1 MLVEANINTIRTYAA
16 ITNVAELN
24 AFANAGIRVI
34 MMLNENSYTW
44 YVNQFKDHPAILM
57 WEFGNEFNYHPEW
70 FSNNIQ
76 NWYNILENCAATV
89 KSLDPNHP
97 VSTGHGE
104 VPNSQA
110 LNSCPSVD
118 VWGMNIYR
126 WLSPDSAINDL
137 ASITDKA
144 MYISEAGADSFNT
157 NSNSENQAQQAQ
169 ATEIILNSIIQQSD
183 LCVGV
188 TLFEFCDEWWKA
200 GNPNQQDPGGFSN
213 AIPYDNFAN
222 EEYWGIVTRDRV
234 PKLSYYVVQ
243 EIYES
248 TSLSID
254 ENFIDINVYP
264 NPVSDGF
271 LNIINPSNRPLNI
284 SIYDLNV
291 DVVAEDNP
299 STLID
304 GDSVLNPGESATI
317 YIQLENELG
326 WVDASNLTAYL
337 STENEY
343 IQIDDDLAVYGSLQ
357 NGSIDEGSF
366 EISVSEMAD
375 LGEIEFNLSVQATGV
390 NYDYENN
397 LSFNIDISLFQE
409 GFPYDINTEV
419 RASSVVAD

>member
-1 MLVEANINTIRTYAA
+1 MKRILFLLFFVIIGKLNAQSVYVEDRKIYVDGEEYRINGICYARGEGNGENSGYTFNDDIPLLVDANINTIRTYAA

-24 AFANAGIRVI
+24 AFANAGIKVI

-70 FSNNIQ
+70 FNNNIQ
-76 NWYNILENCAATV
+76 NWYNILEDRASNV

-126 WLSPDSAINDL
+126 WLSPESAINEL
-137 ASITDKA
+137 ASLTDKA
-144 MYISEAGADSFNT
+144 MYISEAGADSFNL
-157 NSNSENQAQQAQ
+157 NSNSENQQQQAQ
-169 ATEIILNSIIQQSD
+169 ATEIILNAIIDKSD

-213 AIPYDNFAN
+213 SIPYDNFAN

-234 PKLSYYVVQ
+234 PKEAYYVVQ
-243 EIYES
+243 EIYEA
-248 TSLSID
+248 TSLSVN
-254 ENFIDINVYP
+254 ENFLDISVYP

-271 LNIINPSNRPLNI
+271 LNVINPSNEPLNI
-284 SIYDLNV
+284 SVYDLNGRMV
-291 DVVAEDNP
+291 H
-299 STLID
+299 SQQIIF
-304 GDSVLNPGESATI
+304 DS
-317 YIQLENELG
+317 
-326 WVDASNLTAYL
+326 
-337 STENEY
+337 
-343 IQIDDDLAVYGSLQ
+343 
-357 NGSIDEGSF
+357 
-366 EISVSEMAD
+366 
-375 LGEIEFNLSVQATGV
+375 
-390 NYDYENN
+390 
-397 LSFNIDISLFQE
+397 IDISHLSG
-409 GFPYDINTEV
+409 GFYSLLITSGKRNT
-419 RASSVVAD
+419 AKKIVVK

>member
-1 MLVEANINTIRTYAA
+1 MKRILFLLFFVIIGKLNAQSVYVEDRKIYVDGEEYRINGICYARGEGNGENSGYTFNDDIPLLVDANINTIRTYAA

-24 AFANAGIRVI
+24 AFANAGIKVI

-70 FSNNIQ
+70 FGNNIQ
-76 NWYNILENCAATV
+76 NWYNILEDRASNV

-126 WLSPDSAINDL
+126 WLSPESAINEL
-137 ASITDKA
+137 ASLTDKA
-144 MYISEAGADSFNT
+144 MYISEAGADSFNL
-157 NSNSENQAQQAQ
+157 NSNSENQQQQAE
-169 ATEIILNSIIQQSD
+169 ATEIILNAIIDKSD

-213 AIPYDNFAN
+213 SIPYDNFAN

-234 PKLSYYVVQ
+234 PKEAYYVVQ
-243 EIYES
+243 EIYEA
-248 TSLSID
+248 TSLSVN
-254 ENFIDINVYP
+254 ENFLDISVYP

-271 LNIINPSNRPLNI
+271 LNVINPSNEALNI
-284 SIYDLNV
+284 SVYDLNGRLV
-291 DVVAEDNP
+291 H
-299 STLID
+299 SQQIIF
-304 GDSVLNPGESATI
+304 DS
-317 YIQLENELG
+317 
-326 WVDASNLTAYL
+326 
-337 STENEY
+337 
-343 IQIDDDLAVYGSLQ
+343 
-357 NGSIDEGSF
+357 
-366 EISVSEMAD
+366 
-375 LGEIEFNLSVQATGV
+375 
-390 NYDYENN
+390 
-397 LSFNIDISLFQE
+397 IDISHLSS
-409 GFPYDINTEV
+409 GFYSLLITSGK
-419 RASSVVAD
+419 RTTAKKIVVK

>member
-1 MLVEANINTIRTYAA
+1 MFFVIIGKLNAQSVYVEDRKIYVDGEEYRINGICYARGEGNGENSGYTFNDDIPLLVDANINTIRTYAA

-24 AFANAGIRVI
+24 AFANAGIKVI

-70 FSNNIQ
+70 FGNNIQ
-76 NWYNILENCAATV
+76 NWYNILEDRASNV

-126 WLSPDSAINDL
+126 WLSPESAINEL
-137 ASITDKA
+137 ASLTDKA
-144 MYISEAGADSFNT
+144 MYISEAGADSFNL
-157 NSNSENQAQQAQ
+157 NSNSENQQQQAQ
-169 ATEIILNSIIQQSD
+169 ATEIILNAIIDKSD

-213 AIPYDNFAN
+213 SIPYDNFAN

-234 PKLSYYVVQ
+234 PKEAYYVVQ
-243 EIYES
+243 EIYEA
-248 TSLSID
+248 TSLSVN
-254 ENFIDINVYP
+254 ENFLDISVYP

-271 LNIINPSNRPLNI
+271 LNVINPSNEALNI
-284 SIYDLNV
+284 SVYDLNGRLV
-291 DVVAEDNP
+291 H
-299 STLID
+299 SQQIIF
-304 GDSVLNPGESATI
+304 DS
-317 YIQLENELG
+317 
-326 WVDASNLTAYL
+326 
-337 STENEY
+337 
-343 IQIDDDLAVYGSLQ
+343 
-357 NGSIDEGSF
+357 
-366 EISVSEMAD
+366 
-375 LGEIEFNLSVQATGV
+375 
-390 NYDYENN
+390 
-397 LSFNIDISLFQE
+397 IDISHLSS
-409 GFPYDINTEV
+409 GFYSLLITSGK
-419 RASSVVAD
+419 RTTAKKIVVK

>member
-1 MLVEANINTIRTYAA
+1 MKRILFLLFFVIIGKLNAQSVYVEDRKIYVDGEEYRINGICYARGEGNGENSGYTFNDDIPLLVDANINTIRTYAA

-24 AFANAGIRVI
+24 AFANAGIKVI

-70 FSNNIQ
+70 FGNNIQ
-76 NWYNILENCAATV
+76 NWYNILEDRASNV

-126 WLSPDSAINDL
+126 WLSPESAINEL
-137 ASITDKA
+137 ASLTDKA
-144 MYISEAGADSFNT
+144 MYISEAGADSFNL
-157 NSNSENQAQQAQ
+157 NSNSENQQQQAQ
-169 ATEIILNSIIQQSD
+169 ATEIILNAIIDKSD

-213 AIPYDNFAN
+213 SIPYDNFAN

-234 PKLSYYVVQ
+234 PKEAYYVVQ
-243 EIYES
+243 EIYEA
-248 TSLSID
+248 TSLSVN
-254 ENFIDINVYP
+254 ENFLDISVYP

-271 LNIINPSNRPLNI
+271 LNVINPSNEALNI
-284 SIYDLNV
+284 SVYDLNGRLV
-291 DVVAEDNP
+291 H
-299 STLID
+299 SQQIIF
-304 GDSVLNPGESATI
+304 DS
-317 YIQLENELG
+317 
-326 WVDASNLTAYL
+326 
-337 STENEY
+337 
-343 IQIDDDLAVYGSLQ
+343 
-357 NGSIDEGSF
+357 
-366 EISVSEMAD
+366 
-375 LGEIEFNLSVQATGV
+375 
-390 NYDYENN
+390 
-397 LSFNIDISLFQE
+397 IDISHLSS
-409 GFPYDINTEV
+409 GFYSLLITSGK
-419 RASSVVAD
+419 RTTAKKIVVK

>member
-1 MLVEANINTIRTYAA
+1 MRKFLFLIVFIFTSQLNAQTVYVEDRKIYVDGQEYRVNGICYARGEGNGENSGYSFNDDIPLLVDANINTIRTYAA
-16 ITNVAELN
+16 ITNTAELN
-24 AFANAGIRVI
+24 AFANAGIKVI

-70 FSNNIQ
+70 FGNNIQ
-76 NWYNILENCAATV
+76 NWYNILEDRASTV
-89 KSLDPNHP
+89 KALDPDHP

-126 WLSPDSAINDL
+126 WLSPESAIDEL
-137 ASITDKA
+137 AAMTDKA
-144 MYISEAGADSFNT
+144 MYNSEAGADSFNI

-169 ATEIILNSIIQQSD
+169 ATEIILNAIIDKSD
-183 LCVGV
+183 ICIGV

-243 EIYES
+243 EIYEA
-248 TSLSID
+248 TSLSIQED
-254 ENFIDINVYP
+254 SFDISIYP

-271 LNIINPSNRPLNI
+271 LNIINPSNEPLNI
-284 SIYDLNV
+284 SIYDINGCKV
-291 DVVAEDNP
+291 HSQQIVF
-299 STLID
+299 
-304 GDSVLNPGESATI
+304 DS
-317 YIQLENELG
+317 
-326 WVDASNLTAYL
+326 
-337 STENEY
+337 
-343 IQIDDDLAVYGSLQ
+343 
-357 NGSIDEGSF
+357 
-366 EISVSEMAD
+366 
-375 LGEIEFNLSVQATGV
+375 
-390 NYDYENN
+390 
-397 LSFNIDISLFQE
+397 IDISDLSA
-409 GFPYDINTEV
+409 GFYLLVIKSGERTT
-419 RASSVVAD
+419 AKKIVVK